1 MNGTPRLRSAYPA
14 TPQNTGRR
22 DGASGS
28 ASQLRSPLPDVNA
41 LKQQQQNSDGDSGP
55 LIPFETID
63 APQQRLYVVA
73 FYVALLAWRLYD
85 FHYLQEEETESL
97 WLFMKWVA
105 FDGIFLFGLPELRI
119 PWLEWSSMTMTVLF
133 IAHAILDGILMF
145 RIPIPLGAGLVAIS
159 KIFYD
164 RELAISERHVKH
176 SDVVH
181 NASLILGRTVVHI
194 LPEGSA
200 ILNPGLKK
208 TGMYVLQKV
217 IDESKLEVQRRR
229 VSDTLIVQ
237 CPQAMVEPT
246 DAHRCKGDLSNL
258 ELKVTGTPPLRLKYR
273 KVVNQIEHEA
283 HFQSIQPEDF
293 VSPLSHQTSDALT
306 LRGNVDIS
314 WARAQTVTV
323 PLVKAWERVGSGPSP
338 WKKLRTPSHDNQ
350 DRTRAKAS
358 HLHQVITVH
367 ERPVVQLNG
376 CDPQHPLKVAKGMS
390 AGIPVVKT
398 STGRGGFLDMPYEVE
413 YLFTPED
420 KLLPNGDHSD
430 SALRRQIV
438 IKNAHS
444 NPTVQHPGLYTLTRV
459 KTEFCS
465 GEVYEPASCLLQNP
479 PEPSLRID
487 QEEIFDKCA
496 KKAVGLRVDLHLT
509 GTPPFNVQ
517 YKVTRVDHGRGDSK
531 IAMKTIEG
539 LRGQIEL
546 APERAGHY
554 TYEFTEISDAVY
566 KGHALHGEGLV
577 VEQDVKPSASAH
589 IVHPSPKQVCIDEQV
604 CYTVRFR
611 GEGPFSLEYEV
622 VRGNDRKRHEM
633 RDIDKEETDI
643 CTDVLRKGGDYT
655 LALASVTD
663 RMGCKEFLK
672 DDAKIH
678 VRHQRPK
685 ASFGQV
691 EGGRSIKT
699 LEDKKVRLPV
709 RLSGDAPW
717 TITYRH
723 KGHETQATMSRNNDG
738 IEVQDEGTYEIM
750 SVSDAVCPGAPDE
763 STNKFEVKWVTR
775 PQMRIAEGSY
785 AEQVGKKYI
794 KHEVC
799 EGEEDSVDLHISV
812 KYEERIKPDKGSNA
826 MRVKTLNAALGSSS
840 VRLDTTQPGVV
851 EYKFTELGDYNY
863 DHDVRQFSPLILQQ
877 RVNPRPTARFTNP
890 GKTYSYCSV
899 ESAGEEVI
907 PITLT
912 GQPPFSVDFEIKHH
926 GTARPEIISVSH
938 IASTNHQL
946 RIPHKSLHLGNS
958 AVSIRKVQ
966 DSRGCGRVLDSSS
979 PRVQISVH
987 DAPTIAPLEH
997 QDDFCVGD
1005 RISYALSGQ
1014 APFNVYYDFNGISRK
1029 AVSSSTPFR
1038 RLAEKPGTF
1047 TITGLTDSGSQCRAN
1062 YNILRRIHGMPSVRV
1077 SKGRESYVDIH
1088 EGGEVEITFDFGGTP
1103 PFEFTWTRSTNARK
1117 GHKSQVL
1124 EMRSEVSEEYS
1135 MTIRASEEGT
1145 YEVVAIKDRYC
1156 AYTKAGV
1163 DFGKKG
1169 GKMLTY

>member
-1 MNGTPRLRSAYPA
+1 M
-14 TPQNTGRR
+14 QNETTHIT
-22 DGASGS
+22 
-28 ASQLRSPLPDVNA
+28 ASQIRKMTKEAARASPHHAPNQPLMLRFPV
-41 LKQQQQNSDGDSGP
+41 
-55 LIPFETID
+55 
-63 APQQRLYVVA
+63 
-73 FYVALLAWRLYD
+73 
-85 FHYLQEEETESL
+85 
-97 WLFMKWVA
+97 
-105 FDGIFLFGLPELRI
+105 
-119 PWLEWSSMTMTVLF
+119 
-133 IAHAILDGILMF
+133 
-145 RIPIPLGAGLVAIS
+145 
-159 KIFYD
+159 
-164 RELAISERHVKH
+164 
-176 SDVVH
+176 
-181 NASLILGRTVVHI
+181 
-194 LPEGSA
+194 
-200 ILNPGLKK
+200 KK

-323 PLVKAWERVGSGPSP
+323 PLSESLGTSGKWAFS
-338 WKKLRTPSHDNQ
+338 LEEVTDAFGNAVSYTQREHDNQ

-799 EGEEDSVDLHISV
+799 EGEEDSVDLHISGKSSIAYDILLLNTDSIRFPPV
-812 KYEERIKPDKGSNA
+812 RSQIRGTHQARQGLECNACQNAQRSLGVVLGPPGYHPARCCRIQVYRAWRLQLRPRCPTILAPHPSTA
-826 MRVKTLNAALGSSS
+826 RQSTSYRTLH
-840 VRLDTTQPGVV
+840 QPGQDIQLLLRGICRRRSHPH
-851 EYKFTELGDYNY
+851 YS
-863 DHDVRQFSPLILQQ
+863 H
-877 RVNPRPTARFTNP
+877 RPT
-890 GKTYSYCSV
+890 SV
-899 ESAGEEVI
+899 QRG
-907 PITLT
+907 LRN
-912 GQPPFSVDFEIKHH
+912 Q
-926 GTARPEIISVSH
+926 
-938 IASTNHQL
+938 ASRHRATRNHQ
-946 RIPHKSLHLGNS
+946 
-958 AVSIRKVQ
+958 
-966 DSRGCGRVLDSSS
+966 
-979 PRVQISVH
+979 
-987 DAPTIAPLEH
+987 
-997 QDDFCVGD
+997 
-1005 RISYALSGQ
+1005 
-1014 APFNVYYDFNGISRK
+1014 
-1029 AVSSSTPFR
+1029 
-1038 RLAEKPGTF
+1038 RLAHC
-1047 TITGLTDSGSQCRAN
+1047 IN
-1062 YNILRRIHGMPSVRV
+1062 
-1077 SKGRESYVDIH
+1077 
-1088 EGGEVEITFDFGGTP
+1088 
-1103 PFEFTWTRSTNARK
+1103 
-1117 GHKSQVL
+1117 
-1124 EMRSEVSEEYS
+1124 
-1135 MTIRASEEGT
+1135 
-1145 YEVVAIKDRYC
+1145 
-1156 AYTKAGV
+1156 
-1163 DFGKKG
+1163 
-1169 GKMLTY
+1169 